1 MAAPKNSAPIWPT
14 WQRLYPLYGA
24 IAREWVIEWQSCP
37 GLDQR
42 LDSPPEEE
50 VMAEAGR
57 WFAQM
62 DGRIEVQHLRQFAQ
76 TSPLMTE
83 AALNDFLVHYL
94 HKPPHHEAERDKV
107 DFLVVQLFSAKAPP
121 HSGAADLSLG
131 AVAKIL
137 EPVLG
142 PQEAGSA
149 AFLAPLDD
157 LIEEAGR
164 TKTLKALFTSRL
176 IERGRDVKTKCGEHF
191 FDSLSLAA
199 IARFG
204 FLMRRTFFRLMRQDC
219 DAILDGLRE
228 LEANHITTLD
238 CRKAQFARDESVARV
253 RVLCQS
259 WRVMFQAEYSSG
271 QPLCLLVDLR
281 TAVETALENA
291 RVAGRKAPTGVRAEA
306 RAAGAAPANQAGTG
320 KFRQIPALTS
330 ARSQKPARPK

>member
-1 MAAPKNSAPIWPT
+1 MAAPKNSSPIWPT
-14 WQRLYPLYGA
+14 WLRLYFLYA
-24 IAREWVIEWQSCP
+24 EIAREWVIEWQSCP

-42 LDSPPEEE
+42 LDSPPDEE
-50 VMAEAGR
+50 VIAETGR

-76 TSPLMTE
+76 NSPLMTE
-83 AALNDFLVHYL
+83 DAITDFLVHYL
-94 HKPPHHEAERDKV
+94 HKQPHSEAERDKV
-107 DFLVVQLFSAKAPP
+107 DFLVVQLFSAKAP
-121 HSGAADLSLG
+121 HCRDADLSLG
-131 AVAKIL
+131 AVARIL

-142 PQEAGSA
+142 PQEGSGA
-149 AFLAPLDD
+149 AFLAPLDE

-176 IERGRDVKTKCGEHF
+176 IERGRDVKARCGEHF
-191 FDSLSLAA
+191 FDPLSLAA
-199 IARFG
+199 FARFG
-204 FLMRRTFFRLMRQDC
+204 FFVRRTFFRLMRLDF

-228 LEANHITTLD
+228 LEENDVRTLD

-281 TAVETALENA
+281 TAVETAVENLK
-291 RVAGRKAPTGVRAEA
+291 VGGGKAPSGLRAEA
-306 RAAGAAPANQAGTG
+306 APAGTAPANQAGTRNL
-320 KFRQIPALTS
+320 RQIPVPTS
-330 ARSQKPARPK
+330 ARDPKPALPK